1 VWNRL
6 WERVAGK
13 QEVGLRKNH
22 KGGVIRWIDKGV
34 NAKQRTMM
42 SGDKVNRSD
51 V

>member
-1 VWNRL
+1 VWNGLR
-6 WERVAGK
+6 ERVAEK

-22 KGGVIRWIDKGV
+22 KCGVIWWIDNGAK
-34 NAKQRTMM
+34 AKQRTMM